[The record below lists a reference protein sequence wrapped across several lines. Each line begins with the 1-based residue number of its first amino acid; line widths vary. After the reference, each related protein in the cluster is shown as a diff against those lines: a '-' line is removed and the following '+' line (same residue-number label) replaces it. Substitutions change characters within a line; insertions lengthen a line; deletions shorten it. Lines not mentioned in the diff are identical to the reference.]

1 MNLAVTVPTLAPTFT
16 TSTSSTTPSRKA
28 LWTGRI
34 MTGLVAA
41 FLAFDAIIK
50 LVNIQPVI
58 ESAKQ
63 LGYPPSSVLT
73 MGLLLLGSL
82 IVYLI
87 PRTALIGAVLLT
99 GYLGGAIA
107 THVRVENP
115 LFSHTLFPTYVAA
128 LIWGGLYLRDRRVR
142 ALLAPRA

>member
-1 MNLAVTVPTLAPTFT
+1 MDLALTAPGF
-16 TSTSSTTPSRKA
+16 TSTRTTTTTSRKA

-34 MTGLVAA
+34 MTGLVAT
-41 FLAFDAIIK
+41 FLAVDAIAK
-50 LVNIQPVI
+50 LVRIQPVI
-58 ESAKQ
+58 EGSQQ
-63 LGYPPSSVLT
+63 LGYPPSTVLT
-73 MGLLLLGSL
+73 IGVLLLGSL

-107 THVRVENP
+107 THIRVGNP
-115 LFSHTLFPTYVAA
+115 LLSHTLFPTYVAA

>member
-1 MNLAVTVPTLAPTFT
+1 MDLTLTAPTFGIPT
-16 TSTSSTTPSRKA
+16 TTTTTSRKA

-41 FLAFDAIIK
+41 FLAFDGIIK
-50 LVNIQPVI
+50 LVKIQPVI
-58 ESAKQ
+58 EGAQQ
-63 LGYPPSSVLT
+63 LGYPPSTIVT
-73 MGLLLLGSL
+73 MGLCLLGSL
-82 IVYLI
+82 IVYLV

-107 THVRVENP
+107 TQVRVENP
-115 LFSHTLFPTYVAA
+115 LFSHTLFPIYVAA

-142 ALLAPRA
+142 ALLAPRAA